1 MELKQIESE
10 IIKIQDRNKRVEL
23 NKKWE
28 TSISRKVIVAL
39 LTYIV
44 IVIFFYFAELPNPLI
59 NSIVPTAAFVVSTL
73 SLSFFK
79 KIWEKYRR
87 A

>member
-10 IIKIQDRNKRVEL
+10 ITKIQERNKRVEL

-28 TSISRKVIVAL
+28 MSFTRKVIVAV
-39 LTYIV
+39 LTYLV
-44 IVIFFYFAELPNPLI
+44 IVVFFYVAELPDPLI
-59 NSIVPTAAFVVSTL
+59 NSIVPTAAFVISTL